1 MMKIV
6 AKSVRGKE
14 FLYSARSAH
23 QVKGLTAEKMAEF
36 LNAQKH
42 DLSDGEVWHVHE
54 VGPYDNAYS
63 YAETQVFEK
72 KCNGK
77 VTQRFRMRG

>member
-1 MMKIV
+1 MKIV
-6 AKSVRGKE
+6 AKSVNGKE

-42 DLSDGEVWHVHE
+42 DLKADEVWHVHE
-54 VGPYDNAYS
+54 VGPYDNAYG
-63 YAETQVFEK
+63 YGAIQMFERK
-72 KCNGK
+72 RNGQIVK
-77 VTQRFRMRG
+77 RGVRSA

>member
-1 MMKIV
+1 MKIV

-42 DLSDGEVWHVHE
+42 DLKADEVWHVHE
-54 VGPYDNAYS
+54 VGPYDNAYG
-63 YAETQVFEK
+63 YAETQIFEK
-72 KCNGK
+72 KRNGK
-77 VTQRFRMRG
+77 VTQRFRMVM